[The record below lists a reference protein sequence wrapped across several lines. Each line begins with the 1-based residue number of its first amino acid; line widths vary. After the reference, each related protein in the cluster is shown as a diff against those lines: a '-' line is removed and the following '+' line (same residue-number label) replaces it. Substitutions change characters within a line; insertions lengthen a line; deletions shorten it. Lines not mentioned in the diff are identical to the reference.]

1 MKSFRHCSAT
11 VRSAHTPIVSLMR
24 LRLGLAVLMV
34 CLGASNAQSQARPA
48 ERVRA
53 NDNRARAGIFS
64 SGVLAVRM
72 EARMAEWHPQG
83 EDAPGAMVPAFA
95 EIGRP

>member
-1 MKSFRHCSAT
+1 MPVQQTLRPLGMAVPSIMQSSKSLTVALAFVASAM
-11 VRSAHTPIVSLMR
+11 SAQT
-24 LRLGLAVLMV
+24 
-34 CLGASNAQSQARPA
+34 RPV

-83 EDAPGAMVPAFA
+83 EDAPGAMVT
-95 EIGRP
+95 